1 MAVSESLA
9 APILRALSD
18 PEDRLLARSI
28 LGTDDAAA
36 IAARLDGHCRAAMG
50 GAGVASVDFVEI
62 STGAAFGLTL
72 GDGRRVFLKAWSP
85 ATPEALL
92 RDAHTAQAFLAA
104 RGYPCPGVL
113 VGPRPFGA
121 GHAAIHEYRDDGDRA
136 DANDPPVRRGMAAA
150 LARLVVLAAPLR
162 DLEGL
167 PRWMPRDALWGAPHN
182 ALFDSEATRRGAA
195 WIERIAEASRE
206 VLLAAEEGPAVVGH
220 RDWSARNM
228 RFGRGGEVSVVYD
241 WDSLAVGPEA
251 ALVGKTAIAFPMTW
265 YGEPE
270 PYPSPDAAAAFVR
283 DYETARGRR
292 FGAGERVV
300 VAAAA
305 TYALTYTA
313 RCEHARDPA
322 GEPAAGSARRALPAY
337 APLVLADLLAES
349 TKEVARPANNG

>member
-1 MAVSESLA
+1 MSEPLA
-9 APILRALSD
+9 APILRALGD

-36 IAARLDGHCRAAMG
+36 IAARVDGHCRAAMG
-50 GAGVASVDFVEI
+50 GTGIASVDFVEI

-72 GDGRRVFLKAWSP
+72 GGGRRVFQKAWSP
-85 ATPEALL
+85 ATPAALL
-92 RDAHTAQAFLAA
+92 RDAHAVQAFLAA
-104 RGYPCPGVL
+104 RGYPCAAVL

-136 DANDPPVRRGMAAA
+136 DASDPPIRRGMAAA
-150 LARLVVLAAPLR
+150 LARLVELAAPLR

-182 ALFDSEATRRGAA
+182 ALFDFEATRRGAE
-195 WIERIAEASRE
+195 WIERIAAASRG
-206 VLLAAEEGPAVVGH
+206 VLLAAEAPMVIGH

-228 RFGRGGEVSVVYD
+228 RFGRGGTVSVVYD
-241 WDSLAVGPEA
+241 WDSLAIDHEA
-251 ALVGKTAIAFPMTW
+251 AFVGKTAVAFPMTW
-265 YGEPE
+265 YGEPK

-283 DYETARGRR
+283 DYEAARGRR

-305 TYALTYTA
+305 TYALTHTA

-322 GEPAAGSARRALPAY
+322 GEPAGSARRALPAY
-337 APLVLADLLAES
+337 AP
-349 TKEVARPANNG
+349 

>member
-1 MAVSESLA
+1 
-9 APILRALSD
+9 
-18 PEDRLLARSI
+18 
-28 LGTDDAAA
+28 
-36 IAARLDGHCRAAMG
+36 MG
-50 GAGVASVDFVEI
+50 GAGVAGVDFVEI

-72 GDGRRVFLKAWSP
+72 GEGRRVFLKAWSP
-85 ATPEALL
+85 ATPAALL

-104 RGYPCPGVL
+104 RGYPCAAVL

-167 PRWMPRDALWGAPHN
+167 PRWIPPRDALWGAPHN
-182 ALFDSEATRRGAA
+182 ALFDFEATRRGAA

-206 VLLAAEEGPAVVGH
+206 VLLAAEAPMVVVH

-283 DYETARGRR
+283 DYETARGGR

-322 GEPAAGSARRALPAY
+322 GEPAAGSARRALSAY
-337 APLVLADLLAES
+337 EPLVLADFLADP
-349 TKEVARPANNG
+349 TKEVGRPANDG

>member
-36 IAARLDGHCRAAMG
+36 IAARVDEHCRAAMG

-72 GDGRRVFLKAWSP
+72 GEGRRVFLKAWSP
-85 ATPEALL
+85 ATPAALL
-92 RDAHTAQAFLAA
+92 RDAHTVQAFLAA
-104 RGYPCPGVL
+104 RGYPCAAVL

-167 PRWMPRDALWGAPHN
+167 PRWMPPRDALWGAPHN
-182 ALFDSEATRRGAA
+182 ALFDFEATRRGAA
-195 WIERIAEASRE
+195 
-206 VLLAAEEGPAVVGH
+206 
-220 RDWSARNM
+220 
-228 RFGRGGEVSVVYD
+228 
-241 WDSLAVGPEA
+241 
-251 ALVGKTAIAFPMTW
+251 
-265 YGEPE
+265 
-270 PYPSPDAAAAFVR
+270 
-283 DYETARGRR
+283 
-292 FGAGERVV
+292 
-300 VAAAA
+300 
-305 TYALTYTA
+305 
-313 RCEHARDPA
+313 
-322 GEPAAGSARRALPAY
+322 
-337 APLVLADLLAES
+337 
-349 TKEVARPANNG
+349 

>member
-1 MAVSESLA
+1 MVTVSEPLA

-36 IAARLDGHCRAAMG
+36 ILARLDEHCRAAMG

-72 GDGRRVFLKAWSP
+72 GHGRRVFLKAWSP
-85 ATPEALL
+85 ATPAALL
-92 RDAHTAQAFLAA
+92 RDAHTVQAFLAA
-104 RGYPCPGVL
+104 RGFPCAGVL

-136 DANDPPVRRGMAAA
+136 DANDPSVRRGMAAA
-150 LARLVVLAAPLR
+150 LARLVELAAPFR
-162 DLEGL
+162 DLAGL
-167 PRWMPRDALWGAPHN
+167 PRWLPRDALWHAPHN
-182 ALFDSEATRRGAA
+182 ALFDFEATRRGAA
-195 WIERIAEASRE
+195 WIERTAEASRE
-206 VLLAAEEGPAVVGH
+206 ILLAAEAPMVIGH

-251 ALVGKTAIAFPMTW
+251 AFVGQTAIAFPMTW
-265 YGEPE
+265 YGEPK
-270 PYPSPDAAAAFVR
+270 PYPSPEAAAAFVR
-283 DYETARGRR
+283 DYEMARGRR
-292 FGAGERVV
+292 FAAAERVV

-313 RCEHARDPA
+313 RCEHARDPV
-322 GEPAAGSARRALPAY
+322 GEPAAGSARRALQAY
-337 APLVLADLLAES
+337 APLAMADLLADP
-349 TKEVARPANNG
+349 TKEVAHLPTDG

>member
-1 MAVSESLA
+1 
-9 APILRALSD
+9 
-18 PEDRLLARSI
+18 
-28 LGTDDAAA
+28 
-36 IAARLDGHCRAAMG
+36 
-50 GAGVASVDFVEI
+50 
-62 STGAAFGLTL
+62 
-72 GDGRRVFLKAWSP
+72 
-85 ATPEALL
+85 
-92 RDAHTAQAFLAA
+92 
-104 RGYPCPGVL
+104 
-113 VGPRPFGA
+113 
-121 GHAAIHEYRDDGDRA
+121 
-136 DANDPPVRRGMAAA
+136 
-150 LARLVVLAAPLR
+150 
-162 DLEGL
+162 
-167 PRWMPRDALWGAPHN
+167 MPRDALWGAPRN
-182 ALFDSEATRRGAA
+182 ALFDFEATRRRGAE
-195 WIERIAEASRE
+195 WIERLAAASRE
-206 VLLAAEEGPAVVGH
+206 VLLAAEAPMVIGH

-305 TYALTYTA
+305 TNALTYTA

-337 APLVLADLLAES
+337 APLVLADFLADP
-349 TKEVARPANNG
+349 TREVGRPANDG